1 MLNATLESARP
12 GAAGRGFAVVAS
24 EVKALA
30 AQTAKATEA
39 IASGLTT
46 VEGAARRSARMA
58 ATVTEAAQAV
68 DSGAADL
75 EGEIERVLGQVA
87 A

>member
-1 MLNATLESARP
+1 M
-12 GAAGRGFAVVAS
+12 VAS

-46 VEGAARRSARMA
+46 VAGVARRSARMS